1 MKAIPLLYSI
11 IFNRFLNDAAAVSI
25 FLTLAERPI
34 SFRREEKKRRSKWKI
49 QNLELVKNNGSLTV
63 AAIAATVGTP
73 DLERSPKR
81 KSVVKFRGM
90 YVTILVCLV
99 F

>member
-1 MKAIPLLYSI
+1 M
-11 IFNRFLNDAAAVSI
+11 
-25 FLTLAERPI
+25 TLAEPTFLSDEKRK
-34 SFRREEKKRRSKWKI
+34 REGQKWKI